1 MFSQFQLGSVTLK
14 SRADSAML
22 ITQIFNHCIESMEEL
37 KNRINRLETDTQRL
51 SQERINALKV
61 RYNWCTAG
69 IEGAGALDCFGC
81 QLSQAEKK

>member
-1 MFSQFQLGSVTLK
+1 
-14 SRADSAML
+14 
-22 ITQIFNHCIESMEEL
+22 MEEL